1 MGVRVPPLAEAN
13 GDHSRRTELEGRAKV
28 TVEVEIREQGGWKKQ
43 LSIVIPIESVQ
54 REMEGVVESYRRRAA
69 LPGFRKGKAPTEVI
83 KGRFQQDLE
92 ADLLNRLIPE
102 AFEEAV
108 RQKELKPVPG
118 SEHFHEIRFAQG
130 EPLRFLADLEVWPEI
145 EFTAWRGL
153 PIEQEIYEVEERMVD
168 EALEALRRSRA
179 TYTPI
184 DRPSEPGDGVRAVL
198 EPVDIHGK
206 KIPGSAREEVRME
219 ADGATLLPE
228 FRAVSVGLKAGDLRT
243 VEVAY
248 PADFRDDKLAGK
260 VRRYRLTAKEIL
272 EKKIP
277 LLDDQLA
284 RGLDPGL
291 DLEGLRS
298 KVRLRLE
305 SEELMRSKQR
315 LEETLID
322 QVLAAHPFPVPEVL
336 MRYSFGRLL
345 ERLREG
351 EQPVDEQAV
360 IEQYAPAI
368 DRMHHRDI
376 LLQNVARQE
385 GLEVTDEEV
394 EAEIDGLAQEAGV
407 EPAVLRRKMEA
418 EGELSRMTDTLQERK
433 VLDFLVANAQV
444 NRVRRPRPEYPG
456 APRSSRIITP

>member
-1 MGVRVPPLAEAN
+1 
-13 GDHSRRTELEGRAKV
+13 V
-28 TVEVEIREQGGWKKQ
+28 TVEVEIKEQGAWKKQ

-92 ADLLNRLIPE
+92 ADLLNRLIPD

-118 SEHFHEIRFAQG
+118 SERFHEIRFAQG

-145 EFTAWRGL
+145 EVTAWKGL
-153 PIEQEIYEVEERMVD
+153 PVEQEIFDVDDRMVE

-179 TYTPI
+179 TYTKV
-184 DRPSEPGDGVRAVL
+184 DRASEPGDGIRALL

-206 KIPGSAREEVRME
+206 KIPSAAREEVRME
-219 ADGATLLPE
+219 ADGASLLPE
-228 FRAVSVGLKAGDLRT
+228 FRAVSVGLRAGDVRPI
-243 VEVAY
+243 EVAY
-248 PADFRDDKLAGK
+248 PADFRDEKLAGK
-260 VRRYRLTAKEIL
+260 VRRFRLTAEEIL

-277 LLDDQLA
+277 ALDDQFA
-284 RGLDPGL
+284 QSLDPGL
-291 DLEGLRS
+291 DLEGLKS

-315 LEETLID
+315 LEDTLID
-322 QVLAAHPFPVPEVL
+322 RILAAHPFPVPEAL
-336 MRYSFGRLL
+336 MRYSFEKLL
-345 ERLREG
+345 ERFRAGG
-351 EQPVDEQAV
+351 EPGDEQALV
-360 IEQYAPAI
+360 EQYAPVI

-385 GLEVTDEEV
+385 SLEVTEEEV
-394 EAEIDGLAQEAGV
+394 EAEIDNLAQEAGV
-407 EPAVLRRKMEA
+407 ESAVLRRKMEG
-418 EGELSRMTDTLQERK
+418 EGELTRMVDTLQERK

-444 NRVRRPRPEYPG
+444 NRVRRPRPEPG